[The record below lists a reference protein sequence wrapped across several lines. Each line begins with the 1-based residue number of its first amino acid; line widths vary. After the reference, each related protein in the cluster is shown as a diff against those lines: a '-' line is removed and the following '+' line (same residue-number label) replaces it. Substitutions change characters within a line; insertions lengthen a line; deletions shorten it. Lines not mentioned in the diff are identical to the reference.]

1 MGCFAGSHIRL
12 QGRFEAGVHA
22 TIYNSRIESAC
33 SVLAGKVAE
42 RRIGL
47 PSVAHIRIFKH
58 YIRTPYLL
66 LTLLEAI
73 LLTVSIW
80 FVVAFASTSEAVLR
94 PPELLYRAM
103 WSAFV
108 LMACSLAMN
117 VYPARLKDGFTA
129 MFLRSLVSFF
139 LLGSVLLYLTGLS
152 LPQLALPRGNTSMA
166 LVLSL
171 VVSLTLREIFFAVVD
186 TEALRRYVLVLGA
199 GAKARGILEDISAHA
214 GTRAFRLMGF
224 VPGNNEEICVDPA
237 VIVRPTDGLLQY
249 ARENHIDEIVVAL
262 EERRRSEGG
271 NLPLKELLDCKLNG
285 IQILDGISFY
295 EREVQ
300 KIELSLL
307 NPSWIVFS
315 DGFRYSALRDN
326 TKRIVDLLIA
336 LLLLV
341 VLWPVMLLTALAIWL
356 ESGLRGPVL
365 YRQTRLGYGGRQFQL
380 LKFRSMRTDAEK
392 DGAVWARENDDR
404 ITRVGHLIRNTRLDE
419 LPQLYNVLRG
429 EMSIVGPRPERPE
442 FVCDLR
448 QQIPY
453 YDERHRV
460 KPGLMGWAQLCYP
473 YGASV
478 EDAAQK
484 LRYDLYYIKNHSL
497 LLDLLIMVQTVEV
510 ILIGKGVR

>member
-1 MGCFAGSHIRL
+1 M
-12 QGRFEAGVHA
+12 
-22 TIYNSRIESAC
+22 
-33 SVLAGKVAE
+33 
-42 RRIGL
+42 
-47 PSVAHIRIFKH
+47 AHVRIFKH
-58 YIRTPYLL
+58 YIRTPYIL
-66 LTLLEAI
+66 LTLIEAI
-73 LLTVSIW
+73 LLTASIW
-80 FVVAFASTSEAVLR
+80 FVIAFANTSESQQLR
-94 PPELLYRAM
+94 AGLLYRAT

-108 LMACSLAMN
+108 LMACNLAMN

-139 LLGSVLLYLTGLS
+139 LLGSVALYLTGLL
-152 LPQLALPRGNTSMA
+152 LPDLAVPRGSTSMA

-171 VVSLTLREIFFAVVD
+171 VVSLTVREIFFAMVD

-199 GAKARGILEDISAHA
+199 GAKARGILEDISRHA

-224 VPGNNEEICVDPA
+224 VPGNNEEICVDPDA
-237 VIVRPTDGLLQY
+237 IVRPAGGLLQY
-249 ARENHIDEIVVAL
+249 AREHHIDEIVVAL

-271 NLPLKELLDCKLNG
+271 HLPLTELLDCKLNG

-307 NPSWIVFS
+307 NPGWIVFS
-315 DGFRYSALRDN
+315 DGFRYSAVRDY
-326 TKRIVDLLIA
+326 TKRIVDLLLA
-336 LLLLV
+336 LLLVLL
-341 VLWPVMLLTALAIWL
+341 LWPVMLLTALAIWL
-356 ESGLRGPVL
+356 ESGLRGPII
-365 YRQTRLGYGGRQFQL
+365 YRQTRVGYGGREFRL

-392 DGAVWARENDDR
+392 DGAVWAREKDDR
-404 ITRVGHLIRNTRLDE
+404 ITRVGHVIRSTRLDE

-478 EDAAQK
+478 DDAAQK

-497 LLDLLIMVQTVEV
+497 LLDILIMVQTVEV